1 MSGVT
6 VSLEGRRALVT
17 GGANGLGAAIIAQLN
32 AAGASGA
39 TGSGQPGSVQ
49 INSSAQAAAAGL
61 LRARGLR
68 KLRLL
73 ERT

>member
-17 GGANGLGAAIIAQLN
+17 GSANGLGAAIIAQLN

-39 TGSGQPGSVQ
+39 GVDL
-49 INSSAQAAAAGL
+49 NAEED
-61 LRARGLR
+61 
-68 KLRLL
+68 
-73 ERT
+73 ERQRD